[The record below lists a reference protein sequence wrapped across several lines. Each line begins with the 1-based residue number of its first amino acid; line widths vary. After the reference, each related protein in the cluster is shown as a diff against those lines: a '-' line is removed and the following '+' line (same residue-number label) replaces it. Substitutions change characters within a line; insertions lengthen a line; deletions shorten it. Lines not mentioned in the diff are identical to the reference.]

1 MIRVSV
7 LYPNEAE
14 KKFDHDYYANQ
25 HLPLVKELLGETLL
39 RAEVD
44 RGVGSAEPGA
54 PAPFVAVGHLTFDSL
69 DDFQTA
75 FLSWRPRP
83 RSVTDAA
90 VAGGLAVFV
99 LPGVAGCAG
108 PGRYSLACAMGGT

>member
-54 PAPFVAVGHLTFDSL
+54 PAPFVAGAT
-69 DDFQTA
+69 
-75 FLSWRPRP
+75 
-83 RSVTDAA
+83 
-90 VAGGLAVFV
+90 
-99 LPGVAGCAG
+99 
-108 PGRYSLACAMGGT
+108 